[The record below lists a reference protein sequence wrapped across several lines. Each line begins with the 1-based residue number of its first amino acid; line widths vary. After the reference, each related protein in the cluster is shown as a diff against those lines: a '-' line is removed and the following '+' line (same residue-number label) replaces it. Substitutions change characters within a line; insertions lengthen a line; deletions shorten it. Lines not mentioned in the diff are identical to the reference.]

1 MIGKVLG
8 LDLGEKSL
16 GIAESDLMG
25 VIATGVENY
34 RFDSM
39 RFDLAVERVRFYC
52 QRDNVRE
59 IALGL
64 PLHMSGE
71 ESDHSKM
78 CREFKE
84 KLEKEIKGVKVVL
97 IDERWTTK
105 QASRYLLEADLSRG
119 KRKKVIDKMSAVC
132 ILEAYLPMRK
142 QVNESEE

>member
-25 VIATGVENY
+25 IIASGVENF
-34 RFDSM
+34 RFESLD
-39 RFDLAVERVRFYC
+39 FKAALERVKFYC
-52 QRDNVRE
+52 KRDNIKE

-64 PLHMSGE
+64 PLHMSGD

-78 CREFKE
+78 CREFKTMIE
-84 KLEKEIKGVKVVL
+84 NEIPGVKVSLV
-97 IDERWTTK
+97 DERWTTK

-119 KRKKVIDKMSAVC
+119 KRKKVIDKMAAVC
-132 ILEAYLPMRK
+132 ILEAYLPTRK
-142 QVNESEE
+142 